1 MILMAEDKDGKLV
14 MVSPESPVSNGSTI
28 K

>member
-1 MILMAEDKDGKLV
+1 LMAEDKDGKLV
-14 MVSPESPVSNGSTI
+14 IVSPTDKVSNGSMI

>member
-1 MILMAEDKDGKLV
+1 MAEDKDGKLV
-14 MVSPESPVSNGSTI
+14 MVTPAEKVNNGSMI

>member
-1 MILMAEDKDGKLV
+1 LMAEDKDGKLV
-14 MVSPESPVSNGSTI
+14 MVSPLDKVSNGSTV

>member
-14 MVSPESPVSNGSTI
+14 MVTPAEKVSNGNAI